1 MITEFVAVAA
11 GSALGGLCRFH
22 LTGWIDRRTHTPLSF
37 GTLAVNTLGAFV
49 LGLLVGTL
57 GGATEEQP
65 VTAALAM
72 TGFCGSFTT
81 VSSWSLQTITLAR
94 THRAATAVFNLAATL
109 VAGLGAV
116 ILGLAMTGGW
126 Q

>member
-37 GTLAVNTLGAFV
+37 GTLTVNTLGAFV

-57 GGATEEQP
+57 GGAAEQP
-65 VTAALAM
+65 MAAALAM

-94 THRAATAVFNLAATL
+94 THRVATAVFNLAATL

-116 ILGLAMTGGW
+116 ILGLIMAGGW